1 MRSGLTHIGFSV
13 GLHAAL
19 LAGVLL
25 FLSNPK
31 PYASTPE
38 PAIEVDVVTP
48 EEAKLPEQKPEEK
61 PQEKAEES
69 ILPSAQSTASASSAN
84 SPPPQQAASAPQNPA
99 QPQSNAQAQPRPEQQ
114 AQQQSPSQQ
123 QQPPSQQSQQ
133 QPNQQP
139 APQQAPPPPEAQQS
153 ADQTPPRAS
162 RFEEVASQLR
172 YGSRFANN
180 TDFDAKATEQADLTG
195 DQISNFKAKLK
206 GCWRLDPKVANTSR
220 AHVVLRVQLN
230 IDGRVTGEPSL
241 IEASASADGPAVM
254 RAAMTAVTQCAP
266 FDLPRDRYQQWRV
279 MDIRFTPAEMS

>member
-19 LAGVLL
+19 LAGVML

-48 EEAKLPEQKPEEK
+48 EEAKLPEPPPEEK
-61 PQEKAEES
+61 RQEKAEES
-69 ILPSAQSTASASSAN
+69 ILPSTGTAAAPSSAN
-84 SPPPQQAASAPQNPA
+84 SPPPQQSASAAQTPA
-99 QPQSNAQAQPRPEQQ
+99 QPQTNAQAQQRPEQQ
-114 AQQQSPSQQ
+114 TQQQPQQQAPPQQQPPQQQQ
-123 QQPPSQQSQQ
+123 QQPPQQ
-133 QPNQQP
+133 QT
-139 APQQAPPPPEAQQS
+139 EAQQS
-153 ADQTPPRAS
+153 ADNTPPRAS
-162 RFEEVASQLR
+162 RFEEIATQLR

-180 TDFDAKATEQADLTG
+180 TDFDAKASEQVDLTG

-206 GCWRLDPKVANTSR
+206 SCWRLDPKVSSASR

-230 IDGRVTGEPSL
+230 IDGRVTAEPSL

-254 RAAMTAVTQCAP
+254 RAAVTAVTKCAP